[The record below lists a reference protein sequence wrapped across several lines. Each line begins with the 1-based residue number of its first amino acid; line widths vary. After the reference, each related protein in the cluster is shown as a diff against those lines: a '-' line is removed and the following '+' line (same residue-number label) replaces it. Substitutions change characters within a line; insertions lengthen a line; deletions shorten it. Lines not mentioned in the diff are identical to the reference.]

1 MVDPA
6 TTRKLLFQLMFL
18 SVCFLVI
25 FIKMLPLGTE
35 PSAIPA
41 PDLIFAFT
49 ACFVIRR
56 PRYAPVGLII
66 FVHLIADMLFL
77 RPMGLWPAITL
88 LAYEYLRH
96 KETDQTDLELSV
108 ELLLVPAVFAIA
120 MGANSLVYFTLDI
133 VHPSLGQTLLH
144 VLMTAVAYP
153 FVIGVTEFILGV
165 RRVRPGEIEA
175 DGSTL

>member
-1 MVDPA
+1 
-6 TTRKLLFQLMFL
+6 
-18 SVCFLVI
+18 
-25 FIKMLPLGTE
+25 
-35 PSAIPA
+35 
-41 PDLIFAFT
+41 
-49 ACFVIRR
+49 
-56 PRYAPVGLII
+56 
-66 FVHLIADMLFL
+66 
-77 RPMGLWPAITL
+77 
-88 LAYEYLRH
+88 
-96 KETDQTDLELSV
+96 
-108 ELLLVPAVFAIA
+108 